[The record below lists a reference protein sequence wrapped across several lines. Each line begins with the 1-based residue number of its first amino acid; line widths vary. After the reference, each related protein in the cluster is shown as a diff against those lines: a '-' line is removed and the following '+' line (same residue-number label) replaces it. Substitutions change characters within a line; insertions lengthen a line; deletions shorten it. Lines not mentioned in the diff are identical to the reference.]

1 MIKLT
6 RLAGE
11 AFLLNADLIRYVESR
26 PDTFITLT
34 TGERLVVRE
43 SMEEVMQRAI
53 EYQRTKYLFP
63 LAMQPTPPANFGST
77 AVPAAMR

>member
-1 MIKLT
+1 
-6 RLAGE
+6 
-11 AFLLNADLIRYVESR
+11 
-26 PDTFITLT
+26 
-34 TGERLVVRE
+34 
-43 SMEEVMQRAI
+43 VMQRAI